1 MVVPMA
7 RTRMSNNP
15 KRGDGFFDV
24 VKSVGKAVAPI
35 AVDLGSKY
43 VKKRISGGASPYVS
57 GAYSEAMDRHSAGGG
72 FFDTL
77 KSVGKAV
84 APVAVDLGRK
94 MIKDKYGFGI
104 DLSQAQMRSLKKGG
118 AIQINPRQILEQ
130 GKQLLQLL
138 PQSAKKLIGALK
150 KNKGMRLMLKEG
162 EDVIDKLTGGS
173 IFGSIF
179 KAVAPAL
186 IDAGAS
192 LIGKKLSG
200 RGNGGGIYPAGTR
213 GRGFLGDLAKQYA
226 PQAKKYA
233 KKYAQQYAPQVVDAG
248 AKYINKKIRGEGMF
262 DVIKSVGKAVAPI
275 VAPMAVDAGTK
286 YLKKRLGGGIYPAGS
301 GFMPAGG
308 AMPIQL
314 GSPYQSVNSP
324 AMNPFVGTTGLS
336 GYAPITAGANRSG
349 GSMLPMDRGVGRIM
363 RPRIGSNPATY
374 TPEYLSMR

>member
-1 MVVPMA
+1 MSEVMVVPMA

-15 KRGDGFFDV
+15 PVKARGKGFFDV

-35 AVDLGSKY
+35 AVDAGTKY
-43 VKKRISGGASPYVS
+43 LKKRISGGASPYVS

-72 FFDTL
+72 FFDVV

-84 APVAVDLGRK
+84 APMAVDLGRK

-192 LIGKKLSG
+192 FVGKKLSG
-200 RGNGGGIYPAGTR
+200 RGAGGGIYPAGTR
-213 GRGFLGDLAKQYA
+213 GRGFLGDLVKQYA

-233 KKYAQQYAPQVVDAG
+233 QQYAPMAVDAG
-248 AKYINKKIRGEGMF
+248 AKYLNKKIRGDGMF
-262 DVIKSVGKAVAPI
+262 DIIKSVGKAVAPI
-275 VAPMAVDAGTK
+275 AVDAGSK

-374 TPEYLSMR
+374 TPEYISMR

>member
-1 MVVPMA
+1 MSEVMVVPMA

-43 VKKRISGGASPYVS
+43 VKKRISGGARASISP
-57 GAYSEAMDRHSAGGG
+57 AYDEAMDRHSAGGG

-179 KAVAPAL
+179 KAVAPML
-186 IDAGAS
+186 VDAGAS
-192 LIGKKLSG
+192 FVGKKLSG
-200 RGNGGGIYPAGTR
+200 RGAGGGIYPAGTR

-233 KKYAQQYAPQVVDAG
+233 QQYAPQVVDAG
-248 AKYINKKIRGEGMF
+248 AKYINKKIRGDGMF
-262 DVIKSVGKAVAPI
+262 DIIKSVGKAVAPI
-275 VAPMAVDAGTK
+275 AVDAGSK